1 MFVCRSDIIGD
12 QKGKQMLSICCFKN
26 IRISK
31 LIVITLL
38 VPDFDF
44 QKIKLEGIFKIQ
56 IEVM

>member
-1 MFVCRSDIIGD
+1 MFVCGSDITGD
-12 QKGKQMLSICCFKN
+12 QNGKQMLSICFKN